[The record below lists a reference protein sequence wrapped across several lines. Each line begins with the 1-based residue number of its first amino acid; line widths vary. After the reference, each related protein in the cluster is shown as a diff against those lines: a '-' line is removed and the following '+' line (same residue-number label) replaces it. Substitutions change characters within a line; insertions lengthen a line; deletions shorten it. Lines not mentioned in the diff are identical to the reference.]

1 MHVLSA
7 TSTVKS
13 HNLDNSNNKN
23 VSIVHYLLFSKIYL
37 SVCLSISGY
46 FQEDIFYFSVNDR
59 KSFLPSKFDVP
70 DRSLS
75 LASLALYTSFSIIF
89 GKLFTISDK
98 FSTSCLIKETLFVNP
113 LKFVDVLFLDLSSF

>member
-7 TSTVKS
+7 TSTAKS

-23 VSIVHYLLFSKIYL
+23 VLIVHFLLLTKIYL
-37 SVCLSISGY
+37 NICLSISGY
-46 FQEDIFYFSVNDR
+46 FQEDIFYFSVNGR

-113 LKFVDVLFLDLSSF
+113 LKFVVVLLLDLSSF